1 LYGISFDKQSAIC
14 CVLFCT
20 HCICV
25 AESQLVYVLCYANL
39 TISNL
44 LMIQPSPLYLLRG
57 SYNDVSKFG
66 ALCRSKVTNRS

>member
-25 AESQLVYVLCYANL
+25 AESQLVYVLCYAMRYNVACSDEL
-39 TISNL
+39 ADIVTY
-44 LMIQPSPLYLLRG
+44 PL
-57 SYNDVSKFG
+57 
-66 ALCRSKVTNRS
+66 